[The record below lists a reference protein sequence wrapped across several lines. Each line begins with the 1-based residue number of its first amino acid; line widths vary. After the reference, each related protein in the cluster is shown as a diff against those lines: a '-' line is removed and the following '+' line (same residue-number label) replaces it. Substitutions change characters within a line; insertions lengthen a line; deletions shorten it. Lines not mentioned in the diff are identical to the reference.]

1 MRPPHAP
8 PPPPPPHLQEN
19 RRLFRQEPQ
28 DVPEPEPELDEQ
40 VPLLP
45 SLASPPP
52 SLLRNRSS
60 LYKQRSWSP
69 DMFREEAWQRRKGNV
84 RNHQSKSVTDED
96 LDELKG
102 CIELGF
108 GFDSPEAVD
117 GRLSDTLPALGFY
130 YSVTKRCGGS
140 APRSAE
146 ASVSTASDCD
156 SASPVGSPHAI
167 CGPSD
172 DPEVVKTRLRQW
184 AQIVAC
190 SVRQSSS

>member
-1 MRPPHAP
+1 MRPSHAQ

-19 RRLFRQEPQ
+19 RQLSRQEPQ
-28 DVPEPEPELDEQ
+28 DEPEPGPNKE
-40 VPLLP
+40 VPLLR
-45 SLASPPP
+45 SLASTP

-60 LYKQRSWSP
+60 LCKQKSWSP
-69 DMFREEAWQRRKGNV
+69 DMFREEAWLRRKGNF
-84 RNHQSKSVTDED
+84 RNRQSKSVTEED

-108 GFDSPEAVD
+108 GFDSPEVVD

-130 YSVTKRCGGS
+130 YAVTRQCGGS
-140 APRSAE
+140 VLRSAE
-146 ASVSTASDCD
+146 TSTSTASDCD
-156 SASPVGSPHAI
+156 SASPIGSPHAI

-172 DPEVVKTRLRQW
+172 NPDVVKTRLRQW

>member
-8 PPPPPPHLQEN
+8 PPHLQGN
-19 RRLFRQEPQ
+19 RELSRQEPQ
-28 DVPEPEPELDEQ
+28 NEPKPDEQ

-45 SLASPPP
+45 SLVSPPP
-52 SLLRNRSS
+52 PPLLRNRSS
-60 LYKQRSWSP
+60 LYKQKSWSP
-69 DMFREEAWQRRKGNV
+69 DMFREEAWLRRKGNV
-84 RNHQSKSVTDED
+84 RNRHSKSVTDED

-108 GFDSPEAVD
+108 GFNLPEAVD
-117 GRLSDTLPALGFY
+117 DRLSDTLPALGFY
-130 YSVTKRCGGS
+130 YAVTKQHNGS
-140 APRSAE
+140 VPKSAE
-146 ASVSTASDCD
+146 TSLTTASDCD
-156 SASPVGSPHAI
+156 SASPIGSPHAI

-172 DPEVVKTRLRQW
+172 DPQVVKTRLRQW